1 MNGVGYKNMRYCIR
15 RSLCVCFL
23 VLFVAGTASAQRP
36 RLTFTPSDDRVVIKV
51 DDKPIASYV
60 YHDKLIPRPYFAH
73 IKSPD
78 GIQVTRNHPPQKGD
92 RDDHATMHPGI
103 WLAFGDLGGADF
115 WRNKAQVKHV
125 KFIQPPSSERNM
137 GSFIQQKRYVRP
149 DNSVVCDEEF
159 RFAIRADKKGYFF
172 IFESIFSSKK
182 EFSFG
187 DQEEMGLGVR
197 VATPLN
203 EISGGQLLDSTG
215 RNGAKAIWSNPADW
229 CDYSG
234 VVDGKKVGM
243 TIMCHPTNF
252 RESWFHARNYG
263 LAAANAFG
271 RAAMKK
277 GEASK
282 VIVKPGETLRL
293 RYAVWVH
300 TDVNVESIKNV
311 YKGYSN
317 LGGK

>member
-1 MNGVGYKNMRYCIR
+1 MRQFVIR
-15 RSLCVCFL
+15 YLCVSFL
-23 VLFVAGTASAQRP
+23 AMFVAATASAQKP
-36 RLTFTPSDDRVVIKV
+36 RLTFTPSDDQVVINV
-51 DDKPIASYV
+51 DDQTIASYV
-60 YHDKLIPRPYFAH
+60 YHDKLINRPYFAH

-78 GIQVTRNHPPQKGD
+78 GMQVTRNHPPQKGD

-115 WRNKAQVKHV
+115 WRNKAQIKHV

-137 GSFIQQKRYVRP
+137 GSFIQLKRYLRP

-159 RFAIRADKKGYFF
+159 RFAIRADENAYLF
-172 IFESIFSSKK
+172 ILESIFSSEN
-182 EFSFG
+182 EFYFG
-187 DQEEMGLGVR
+187 DQEEMGLGIR
-197 VATPLN
+197 VATSIS
-203 EISGGQLLDSTG
+203 EIGGGQLIDSAG
-215 RNGAKAIWSNPADW
+215 RKGAKMIWSNSADW

-234 VVDGKKVGM
+234 EVDGKKAGM

-252 RESWFHARNYG
+252 RESWFHSRNYG

-300 TDVNVESIKNV
+300 SDVNVESIKSA
-311 YKGYSN
+311 YKRFAN
-317 LGGK
+317 LRGK